1 MTPNWVAATP
11 IAAIRRNAR
20 RRRSPSLNICLS
32 PNGVD
37 QVATCGDEILGP
49 VGLAALPGGP
59 LPALPPGQVRK
70 RHLIQVIRRL
80 EQGAG
85 RRALLMRDRR
95 GLRDRQSGAGEPV
108 WRVPELA
115 PVDV

>member
-37 QVATCGDEILGP
+37 QVATRGDESLGP
-49 VGLAALPGGP
+49 LGPPPPPGGP
-59 LPALPPGQVRK
+59 LPALPPGQVR
-70 RHLIQVIRRL
+70 RLHLIQVIRGLKHEASARL
-80 EQGAG
+80 ADARQKRFCE
-85 RRALLMRDRR
+85 
-95 GLRDRQSGAGEPV
+95 RQSGGG
-108 WRVPELA
+108 A
-115 PVDV
+115 PVRR